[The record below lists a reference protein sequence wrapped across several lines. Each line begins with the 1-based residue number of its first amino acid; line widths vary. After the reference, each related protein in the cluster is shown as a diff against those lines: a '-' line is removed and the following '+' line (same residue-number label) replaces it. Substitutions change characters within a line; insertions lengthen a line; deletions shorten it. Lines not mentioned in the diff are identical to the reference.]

1 MFVRTA
7 RCGTLALMLSATGLV
22 TVPTIGHALPS
33 LAPQNC
39 AGCHGNP
46 TLSTSPGNGG
56 FLKFGNNGNTLVGMV
71 SSGQFT
77 ITNTTINQ
85 SLPGGGFTGSFP
97 SAVSP
102 FAPTTSQAFT
112 NGITGADGKKYL
124 TPGLSDTQTYTY
136 APTVRGADSA
146 TLSFTPTNGF
156 NTAPTVT
163 ITLQGQGVAP
173 VINLDTSQT
182 HAGNVRIGTTG
193 SVQAT
198 VKNVGDGNLSGLGDV
213 SNLRGT
219 VGSGSGAFSGSGGS
233 FNLQDGGSQA
243 FAYAFAPTSHGAATA
258 NVNVTTSNGSSDG
271 RNNAQGPTPLGLSG
285 TGVGPTYHSS
295 VAAGGTL
302 SFSDVILGATLSIS
316 NITTD
321 ADLGAL
327 TSLTLL
333 SAQISGADAGLFS
346 LLNFAPGSLLG
357 KGDTFDLDL
366 GFTGSG
372 VAGSHSALLTLLTDE
387 GAALGA
393 SGHAFTYTL
402 SANALAAPVPE
413 PGALQLMLGGLVA
426 MGVLLRQRKKGHSR
440 SAWAAG

>member
-1 MFVRTA
+1 MFVRSA
-7 RCGTLALMLSATGLV
+7 RRGTLALISATGLL
-22 TVPTIGHALPS
+22 TLPTLGYALPS

-56 FLKFGNNGNTLVGMV
+56 FLKFGNNGNTLVGMI

-77 ITNTTINQ
+77 ISNTTIDQ

-97 SAVSP
+97 GAVGP
-102 FAPTTSQAFT
+102 FAPTTAQAFT
-112 NGITGADGKKYL
+112 NGTTGADGKNYL
-124 TPGLSDTQTYTY
+124 TPGVSDTRTYTY
-136 APTVRGADSA
+136 APTVRGADTA
-146 TLSFTPTNGF
+146 TLSFTPSNGF

-198 VKNVGDGNLSGLGDV
+198 VRNVGDGNLSGMGD
-213 SNLRGT
+213 SNLHGT

-243 FAYAFAPTSHGAATA
+243 FTYSFAPTSHGVATA

-271 RNNAQGPTPLGLSG
+271 RNNAQGPTPVGLSG

-302 SFSDVILGATLSIS
+302 SFSDVVLGATLSIS
-316 NITTD
+316 NLTAD
-321 ADLGAL
+321 PDLGAL

-346 LLNFAPGSLLG
+346 LLNFAPGLLLG

-372 VAGSHSALLTLLTDE
+372 VAGSHSAILTLLTDE

-402 SANALAAPVPE
+402 SANAVAAPVPE
-413 PGALQLMLGGLVA
+413 PDALQLMLAGLAA
-426 MGVLLRQRKKGHSR
+426 MGVLLRQRRKRHS
-440 SAWAAG
+440 